1 MGKGL
6 EQGLA
11 KLWPATCFC
20 VAREQRMAF
29 TFFSGPKK
37 EKGKRK
43 EKNKKEHH
51 SVACE
56 NYVKFKCQ

>member
-1 MGKGL
+1 MGNGL

-20 VAREQRMAF
+20 IAHEQRMAF

-37 EKGKRK
+37 KKK
-43 EKNKKEHH
+43 EKEKKKTKNTIPWH
-51 SVACE
+51 
-56 NYVKFKCQ
+56 VKIT